1 MDFSAP
7 FFRLETHWII
17 RRQQVILTSIFLNP
31 QLLATHQRV
40 LLQYFQ
46 DEERLTYSSWTTLFR
61 AVDLLSNSVIF
72 LDRKRQ
78 TFRQFYNQYIDRRFA
93 GTFINQ
99 LIVLDNL
106 EREAHRLR
114 ASISQDIIRF
124 LEQINGF
131 TSDDEGCR
139 MLMIYCLYWWSA
151 FARGYIFELMVFRDM
166 EVSGIKFTGHDISNS
181 AERFSPYDF
190 IVLSLR
196 GDVKYSTY
204 FLSFEQLS
212 EMASELFIT
221 RWYLGRRRWL
231 WVVLLREYAWEIIN
245 GNAIPSSI
253 DDVRRILP
261 NVAEIHIDNIKLIVL
276 EYNQWKQKVFHI
288 QHQRR
293 IDNND

>member
-261 NVAEIHIDNIKLIVL
+261 NAAEIHIDNIKLIVL

>member
-1 MDFSAP
+1 M
-7 FFRLETHWII
+7 
-17 RRQQVILTSIFLNP
+17 ILTSIFLNP